1 MANPNISLLG
11 ATYSG
16 VSGVQLPTSGG
27 GTATFPFVEGSQT
40 ITQNGTVDVTNLA
53 EVIVNVS
60 GGGGGGGLELL
71 KKESL
76 GHIEYTS
83 TSAGSLSTS
92 ISVSGLTGFSL
103 IIVLISRDD
112 VPTGLNRH
120 FATASYVN
128 LTSTTG
134 QAPPFEV
141 ETATVNTQRWNLMIG
156 TNGNYITASNV
167 HGIYANSG
175 SISNPGTS
183 NATLTM
189 PLYARYSSSSTRT
202 INGDYTA
209 RVYGVKL
216 YNLLGG

>member
-1 MANPNISLLG
+1 MARSAWTGLLDTIRSK
-11 ATYSG
+11 AK
-16 VSGVQLPTSGG
+16 VSGTMTVSEAT
-27 GTATFPFVEGSQT
+27 TAVENIPS
-40 ITQNGTVDVTNLA
+40 
-53 EVIVNVS
+53 
-60 GGGGGGGLELL
+60 GGGGGLELL
-71 KKESL
+71 KTESI

-83 TSAGSLSTS
+83 TSAGDLGKS

-120 FATASYVN
+120 FATASFLN
-128 LTSTTG
+128 LTSSTG
-134 QAPPFEV
+134 QSPPFEV
-141 ETATVNTQRWNLMIG
+141 ETATVNAQKWNLLIG

-167 HGIYANSG
+167 YGIYANSG

-189 PLYARYSSSSTRT
+189 PLYARYSSSGTRT
-202 INGDYTA
+202 IDGDYTA

-216 YNLLGG
+216 YDLIGG